1 MLNFTSGVS
10 SNSGVVLSMN
20 EDSTGAVT
28 ITVDASA
35 MRTEYLNQINALTST
50 VNAQQVDINGLESDL
65 AAAETAFNTLK
76 ARVDAA
82 GIP

>member
-28 ITVDASA
+28 IAVDASA

-50 VNAQQVDINGLESDL
+50 VNAQQVDINGLQSDL
-65 AAAETAFNTLK
+65 DAAETAFLTLK

>member
-20 EDSTGAVT
+20 EDSTGVVT

-50 VNAQQVDINGLESDL
+50 VNAQQVDINGLQADL
-65 AAAETAFNTLK
+65 DAAETAFLTLK